1 MRKTKTQKYNEI
13 HTKKMHDGK
22 TATTETNCISCK
34 QMAIWAFAIK
44 HVKGMSQQKKN
55 YIELMEWRNKN
66 ECERE
71 CLCAH

>member
-34 QMAIWAFAIK
+34 QMAI
-44 HVKGMSQQKKN
+44 
-55 YIELMEWRNKN
+55 
-66 ECERE
+66 
-71 CLCAH
+71 